1 MGDIMKNIDFDEKVE
16 ELLKLV
22 EIEDLKDFINLRKD
36 YVEESLKE
44 EEAEIEKYKQ
54 IQKWKDMMEEQCTEE
69 ELSYSD
75 TYQATIYQMANKKV
89 PIKENV
95 LNDLNNA
102 GYNIEL
108 NGTKLIADLITM
120 FYHERKLFSMMKNNI
135 YYNRFWN
142 LDNNDNVHY
151 KMLGLDSE
159 EAILQMQESI
169 DNNTISSIVYPI
181 VDRYINNNSN
191 EISYTKTFVM
201 KDLRRK

>member
-1 MGDIMKNIDFDEKVE
+1 MKNIDFDEKVE
-16 ELLKLV
+16 KLLKLV
-22 EIEDLKDFINLRKD
+22 EMEELKDFINLRKE
-36 YVEESLKE
+36 YVEDSIKE
-44 EEAEIEKYKQ
+44 EEAEIEKYNQ
-54 IQKWKDMMEEQCTEE
+54 IQKWIDMMESQCTEE

-75 TYQATIYQMANKKV
+75 TYQATIYQMNNKKV
-89 PIKENV
+89 PIEECV

-102 GYNIEL
+102 GYDIEL

-120 FYHERKLFSMMKNNI
+120 FYHERKLFDMMKNNI

-169 DNNTISSIVYPI
+169 NNNSISSIVYSI
-181 VDRYINNNSN
+181 ADKYINNNSN
-191 EISYTKTFVM
+191 EISYTKKFTM

>member
-1 MGDIMKNIDFDEKVE
+1 MKNIDFDEKVE
-16 ELLKLV
+16 ELLKFV
-22 EIEDLKDFINLRKD
+22 ELEELNDFLNLRKN

>member
-1 MGDIMKNIDFDEKVE
+1 MKNIDFDEKVE

>member
-1 MGDIMKNIDFDEKVE
+1 MKNIDFDEKVE

-44 EEAEIEKYKQ
+44 EAAEIEKYKQ

-95 LNDLNNA
+95 LNDLNND

-120 FYHERKLFSMMKNNI
+120 FYHERKLFDMMKNNI

-181 VDRYINNNSN
+181 VDKYINNNSN
-191 EISYTKTFVM
+191 EISYTKTFAM

>member
-1 MGDIMKNIDFDEKVE
+1 MKNIDFDEKVE
-16 ELLKLV
+16 ELLKFV
-22 EIEDLKDFINLRKD
+22 ELEELNDFLNLRKN

-102 GYNIEL
+102 GYDIEL
-108 NGTKLIADLITM
+108 KGTKLIADLITM

-181 VDRYINNNSN
+181 VDKYINNNSN
-191 EISYTKTFVM
+191 EISYTKTFAM